1 MRIGVLGTG
10 IVGQTI
16 ATRLSGLGHE
26 VMMGSRTA
34 DNAKAAEWVSGA
46 GAGASQGTFADA
58 AAFGELNINCTSGA
72 ASIAALE
79 LAGAEQLAGK
89 VLIDIANPLDF
100 SMGFPPS
107 LFVCNTDSLAEQI
120 QRAFP
125 DAKVVKSLNT
135 MNCEVMVDPGK
146 VAGDH
151 DVFMSGDDPDAK
163 AQVAELLGS
172 FGWTQ
177 AQIVDL
183 GVLTTAR
190 GTEMY
195 LPLWLS
201 VMNATGTG
209 RFNIKVV
216 R

>member
-34 DNAKAAEWVSGA
+34 DNAKAAEWVASAAA
-46 GAGASQGTFADA
+46 GAAQGTFAAA

-79 LAGAEQLAGK
+79 LAGAEHLAGK

-135 MNCEVMVDPGK
+135 MNCEVMVDPAR

-163 AQVAELLGS
+163 AQVADLLGS

-177 AQIVDL
+177 DQIVDL
-183 GVLTTAR
+183 GALTTAR

-201 VMNATGTG
+201 VMNALGTG
-209 RFNIKVV
+209 RFNVKIV